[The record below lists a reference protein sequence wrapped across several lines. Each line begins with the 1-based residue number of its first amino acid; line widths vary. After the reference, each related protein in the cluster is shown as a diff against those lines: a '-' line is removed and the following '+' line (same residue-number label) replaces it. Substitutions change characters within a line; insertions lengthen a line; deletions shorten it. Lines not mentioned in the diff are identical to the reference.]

1 MTGTD
6 GLALATRGL
15 QKSYGSRTALAGLDL
30 SVPAGVVYGFLGP
43 NGAGKTTTMRL
54 LTGLIHPD
62 AGTIEVLGRP
72 FGRGDR
78 RRLFDVGALI
88 ETPSFYPYLSARE
101 NLRSLAATGARTSKT
116 RIEELLELV
125 GLRERAKDRVQTY
138 SLGMKQRLG
147 IAAALLS
154 DPRLLLL
161 DEPSNGLDPAGIVA
175 MRTTLRQLAAT
186 GKTVFVSSHIL
197 GEVEQLVD
205 VLGIIAAGRI
215 VREGRIADLLEGE
228 GTVRVRV
235 APAEVDAAIRVLD
248 PIAPG
253 SVRHVAGEAGWLSVH
268 IPPDRSTE
276 VNRTLAAAGIYAS
289 GLETGSDL
297 EFAVPRVDGRRAI
310 DQSRGLV
317 RRPPW
322 ERRVGRQRHRWHGQ
336 RRSGEVRLFVSGL
349 RKLVRR
355 PVTYITLGL
364 LVGLL
369 ALIYI
374 AVGAT
379 ARQAAA
385 VGGDGAQALLL
396 VTFPGAYALLLS
408 FILGLGG
415 LFAMIYGAAVAGS
428 EWTWGTLK
436 AAVAR
441 GESRSRYQLLSFASI
456 GLMVGIGLLVAFAIG
471 VAVAVVAANLAQV
484 PTTGVTDATT
494 LGTLPEL
501 LGRGWLALAE
511 ACALGF
517 AIATLARSQLAGIG
531 VGIALYFAEGF
542 ASIFL
547 PDVVQYLPFSAAN
560 SVVATSDS
568 GAFGGGGCPVA
579 LEPDVALLVVA
590 AWLIGAL
597 VVAAVF
603 TERAEISG

>member
-30 SVPAGVVYGFLGP
+30 SVPTGAVYGFLGP

-101 NLRSLAATGARTSKT
+101 NLRSLAATGAKTSKA

-125 GLRERAKDRVQTY
+125 GLRERARDRVQTY

-175 MRTTLRQLAAT
+175 MRGTLKQLAAT

-235 APAEVDAAIRVLD
+235 APAEIDAAIRVLD

-253 SVRHVAGEAGWLSVH
+253 AVRPVVGEDGWLSVH
-268 IPPDRSTE
+268 IPPDRSTD
-276 VNRTLAAAGIYAS
+276 VNRALAAAGIYAS

-297 EFAVPRVDGRRAI
+297 ESLFLELTGGEAST
-310 DQSRGLV
+310 SREGAF
-317 RRPPW
+317 
-322 ERRVGRQRHRWHGQ
+322 VGR
-336 RRSGEVRLFVSGL
+336 SGS
-349 RKLVRR
+349 
-355 PVTYITLGL
+355 
-364 LVGLL
+364 
-369 ALIYI
+369 
-374 AVGAT
+374 
-379 ARQAAA
+379 
-385 VGGDGAQALLL
+385 
-396 VTFPGAYALLLS
+396 
-408 FILGLGG
+408 
-415 LFAMIYGAAVAGS
+415 
-428 EWTWGTLK
+428 
-436 AAVAR
+436 
-441 GESRSRYQLLSFASI
+441 
-456 GLMVGIGLLVAFAIG
+456 
-471 VAVAVVAANLAQV
+471 
-484 PTTGVTDATT
+484 DA
-494 LGTLPEL
+494 
-501 LGRGWLALAE
+501 
-511 ACALGF
+511 
-517 AIATLARSQLAGIG
+517 
-531 VGIALYFAEGF
+531 
-542 ASIFL
+542 
-547 PDVVQYLPFSAAN
+547 SAAN
-560 SVVATSDS
+560 GTDGTSD
-568 GAFGGGGCPVA
+568 GAA
-579 LEPDVALLVVA
+579 Q
-590 AWLIGAL
+590 
-597 VVAAVF
+597 
-603 TERAEISG
+603 